1 MKTEYYVGT
10 VTAAYRRAIDALDTG
25 EEAFRALLPALSE
38 ELACASHRVSDTG
51 FALGAPAHPGGA
63 EGFHQ
68 AREYVA
74 RVVSPCTPGG
84 EARLLLKNRFHAG
97 DALELL
103 TPDGPRPITA
113 EPFRREKT
121 GEVMDTLGVAGEI
134 IAMRLPVAAA
144 EGDLLRGP
152 VRNHRV

>member
-1 MKTEYYVGT
+1 M
-10 VTAAYRRAIDALDTG
+10 
-25 EEAFRALLPALSE
+25 
-38 ELACASHRVSDTG
+38 
-51 FALGAPAHPGGA
+51 
-63 EGFHQ
+63 
-68 AREYVA
+68 
-74 RVVSPCTPGG
+74 VSPCTPGG

-113 EPFRREKT
+113 EPLGPGKT
-121 GEVMDTLGVAGEI
+121 GEVMDTLGVRGKHRNA
-134 IAMRLPVAAA
+134 ACPSPAA